1 MAVFK
6 YSNANYDL
14 PPQNIT
20 HIRSSYHANHNSNI
34 NRINQE

>member
-14 PPQNIT
+14 PTQNTT
-20 HIRSSYHANHNSNI
+20 HIRSSLNASYYSNTH
-34 NRINQE
+34 RIN